1 MKRKKEGRER
11 KREIRAANSGP
22 RAVHA
27 HTLDQFYKHIVYQ
40 YMHIEIYTMIKGGG
54 ANCCVIQSDNVLQSI
69 LRFITYVK
77 YNFISTFMYIMYL
90 CVLYVLYMSSWVS
103 IKMSHVYICLFLIQ
117 SKFEA
122 YSSQIFFQ
130 SFFVESKFLKFC
142 IVTQIGA
149 SFDHFPYF
157 SDLTEYRFR
166 FVLVSYEIKHV
177 SHDGRNSCHLELLVA
192 HCD

>member
-1 MKRKKEGRER
+1 
-11 KREIRAANSGP
+11 
-22 RAVHA
+22 
-27 HTLDQFYKHIVYQ
+27 
-40 YMHIEIYTMIKGGG
+40 
-54 ANCCVIQSDNVLQSI
+54 
-69 LRFITYVK
+69 
-77 YNFISTFMYIMYL
+77 MYIMYL
-90 CVLYVLYMSSWVS
+90 CVLYVLYMSLWVS
-103 IKMSHVYICLFLIQ
+103 IKMSHVSVKGFLIQ

-157 SDLTEYRFR
+157 SDLTEYRFC

-177 SHDGRNSCHLELLVA
+177 SHDGRNSCHLELLLA
-192 HCD
+192 HCGQSVCICPKFQSSDGMKKFRTPRLIKFAKTKCRAVQEDKDKYFHSCPF